1 MTARQ
6 KGINVHNSYMRV
18 PADAAVIIAADIGQL
33 MTAVDYPTLRTSP
46 LFQEKLAESY
56 QDNPPFTY
64 IFSDPKGTGIDVNSR
79 VTFYI
84 SLGEDESEIYS
95 NTIIPLAD
103 VNLFAA
109 AMEKIG
115 LKDIQKTP
123 SFTPRNSTL

>member
-1 MTARQ
+1 MKKYRILLLILIAVLAILYFRSCSGFDHMTARQ

-64 IFSDPKGTGIDVNSR
+64 IFSDPKGTGIDV
-79 VTFYI
+79 I
-84 SLGEDESEIYS
+84 
-95 NTIIPLAD
+95 
-103 VNLFAA
+103 
-109 AMEKIG
+109 K
-115 LKDIQKTP
+115 KD
-123 SFTPRNSTL
+123 